1 MLKGA
6 QPAQSLIRHVTV
18 IQEKYTQGILML
30 LLHCDALQM
39 TKESSRSMDL
49 KRGWFSSTQG
59 TFDNFVWRHFWLSW
73 WVRKRRKQLASSGQ
87 RSGRLWTNL
96 QCTEQPSC
104 NKEWPSPKRSE
115 IKKWW
120 SRYQGLQWKR
130 NAKKWIPAPQVN
142 LWEKHSFCLF

>member
-104 NKEWPSPKRSE
+104 NKEWPSPKRTE

-120 SRYQGLQWKR
+120 SRYQSLQWKR
-130 NAKKWIPAPQVN
+130 NTKKWIPAPRVN
-142 LWEKHSFCLF
+142 LWEKHS